1 MGERILIL
9 DCEIRKII
17 YYFASSVNEMIM
29 WQCFINCQMPC
40 EL

>member
-17 YYFASSVNEMIM
+17 FCFALSFNEIIM
-29 WQCFINCQMPC
+29 G
-40 EL
+40 